1 MGKSETRI
9 DTGEGGRATQSYGTR
24 DTAFQCDKR
33 GAKRAPPK
41 KETQSHA
48 AAAAG
53 HSYRPR

>member
-33 GAKRAPPK
+33 GAKRALPK
-41 KETQSHA
+41 TACGKMTFISA
-48 AAAAG
+48 R
-53 HSYRPR
+53 RPHE